1 MEEIKNNEIAL
12 VAQNAGLAPTG
23 VENLLNK
30 FAAYFNEA
38 KKLSEGAKE
47 IVVTDESQTD
57 LMLKARETRLTLK
70 SLRTHVEA
78 VRVELKEQSLR
89 EGRAIDGVS
98 NLIKA
103 LIVPVEE
110 HLEKQEKYAEIKEL
124 ERVQKKYEER
134 IELLSPFVD
143 DISLYAIKDMSDVV
157 FDNLLAG
164 CKASFQAKKDAEA
177 KVEADRIAKE
187 KAKEEEDKK
196 IREENEKLK
205 RDAEAQE
212 KESARIAAEQEA
224 KLKKEREAREEAE
237 AKLKAEKEAKDK
249 KEADD
254 KAAEEAKKA
263 ADEEAKRKALLAPDK
278 EKLIELAGTI
288 DKITLPAVSSKEA
301 GDVVNEVQTKLSEL
315 SNYLREKS
323 KTL

>member
-23 VENLLNK
+23 VENLLK
-30 FAAYFNEA
+30 RFAAYFNEA
-38 KKLSEGAKE
+38 KKLSEGARE
-47 IVVTDESQTD
+47 IIVTDESQTD
-57 LMLKARETRLTLK
+57 LMLKARETRLSLK
-70 SLRTHVEA
+70 SLRSHVEQ

-110 HLEKQEKYAEIKEL
+110 HLEKQEKYAEAKEL
-124 ERVQKKYEER
+124 ER
-134 IELLSPFVD
+134 IEAKLKDRTEKLTPYVD
-143 DISLYAIKDMSDVV
+143 DISLYAIKDMSDVA
-157 FDNLLAG
+157 FENLLTG

-177 KVEADRIAKE
+177 KAEADRIAEE
-187 KAKEEEDKK
+187 KKKEEEAKK

-205 RDAEAQE
+205 REAELKE
-212 KESARIAAEQEA
+212 KESARINSEQEE

-237 AKLKAEKEAKDK
+237 AKLKAEKEAQEK
-249 KEADD
+249 KEADA
-254 KAAEEAKKA
+254 KAAEDAKKA
-263 ADEEAKRKALLAPDK
+263 ADEEAKRKALLATDK

-301 GDVVNEVQTKLSEL
+301 GDVVNEVQVKLSAL

>member
-1 MEEIKNNEIAL
+1 MENQNNEIAL

-70 SLRTHVEA
+70 SLRTHVET

>member
-1 MEEIKNNEIAL
+1 MENQNNEIAL

-23 VENLLNK
+23 VENLLK
-30 FAAYFNEA
+30 RFAAYFNEA
-38 KKLSEGAKE
+38 KKLAEGAKE

-57 LMLKARETRLTLK
+57 LMLKARETRLSLK

-124 ERVQKKYEER
+124 ERIQKKYEER
-134 IELLSPFVD
+134 IALLSPYVD

-164 CKASFQAKKDAEA
+164 CKASYQAKKDAEA
-177 KVEADRIAKE
+177 KAEADRIAKE
-187 KAKEEEDKK
+187 KEKEEEDRK

-205 RDAEAQE
+205 KEAEEKQKESDRIAKEQEEKLE
-212 KESARIAAEQEA
+212 KER
-224 KLKKEREAREEAE
+224 KAREEAE
-237 AKLKAEKEAKDK
+237 AKLKAEKEAQEK
-249 KEADD
+249 KERDA

-263 ADEEAKRKALLAPDK
+263 AEEEAKRKALLAPDK
-278 EKLIELAGTI
+278 EKLVELAGTI

-301 GDVVNEVQTKLSEL
+301 GDVVNEVQTKLSAL

>member
-1 MEEIKNNEIAL
+1 MENQNNEIAL

-38 KKLSEGAKE
+38 KKLAEGARE
-47 IVVTDESQTD
+47 IIVTDESQTD

-110 HLEKQEKYAEIKEL
+110 HLEKQEKYAEVKAL
-124 ERVQKKYEER
+124 ERIQKKYEER
-134 IELLSPFVD
+134 VNLLSPFVD
-143 DISLYAIKDMSDVV
+143 DISLYAIKDMPDAV

-164 CKASFQAKKDAEA
+164 CKASYQAKKDAEA

-187 KAKEEEDKK
+187 KAKEEEDRK

-205 RDAEAQE
+205 KDAEIKE
-212 KESARIAAEQEA
+212 KESARIAAEQEE
-224 KLKKEREAREEAE
+224 KLNKERKAREDAE
-237 AKLKAEKEAKDK
+237 AKLKAEKEAQEK
-249 KEADD
+249 KERDD
-254 KAAEEAKKA
+254 KAAEDARKA
-263 ADEEAKRKALLAPDK
+263 AEEETKRKALLAPDK

-288 DKITLPAVSSKEA
+288 DKITFPAVSSKEA
-301 GDVVNEVQTKLSEL
+301 GDVISKCSEML
-315 SNYLREKS
+315 VDISSFLREKS

>member
-1 MEEIKNNEIAL
+1 MEQIKNNEIAL

-57 LMLKARETRLTLK
+57 LMLKARETRLSLK
-70 SLRTHVEA
+70 SIRGHVEA

>member
-1 MEEIKNNEIAL
+1 MENQNNEIAL

-38 KKLSEGAKE
+38 KKLAEGARE

-110 HLEKQEKYAEIKEL
+110 HLEKQEKYAEVKEL
-124 ERVQKKYEER
+124 ERIQKKYEER
-134 IELLSPFVD
+134 VNLLTPYVD
-143 DISLYAIKDMSDVV
+143 DISLYAIKDMSDVA
-157 FDNLLAG
+157 FDNLLTG
-164 CKASFQAKKDAEA
+164 CKTSFQAKKDAKA
-177 KVEADRIAKE
+177 KVEADRIAEE
-187 KAKEEEDKK
+187 KRKEEEAKK

-205 RDAEAQE
+205 REAEEKE
-212 KESARIAAEQEA
+212 KESARIAAEQEE

-237 AKLKAEKEAKDK
+237 AKLKAEKEAQLK
-249 KEADD
+249 KEADA
-254 KAAEEAKKA
+254 KAAEDARKA

-301 GDVVNEVQTKLSEL
+301 GDVVNEVQTKLSAL

>member
-1 MEEIKNNEIAL
+1 
-12 VAQNAGLAPTG
+12 
-23 VENLLNK
+23 
-30 FAAYFNEA
+30 
-38 KKLSEGAKE
+38 
-47 IVVTDESQTD
+47 
-57 LMLKARETRLTLK
+57 MLKAREARLTLK

-103 LIVPVEE
+103 LIVPVEK
-110 HLEKQEKYAEIKEL
+110 HLEKQEKYAEVKAL
-124 ERVQKKYEER
+124 ERIQKKYEER
-134 IELLSPFVD
+134 VNLLSPFVEY
-143 DISLYAIKDMSDVV
+143 ISLYAIKDMPDAV

-164 CKASFQAKKDAEA
+164 CKASYQAKKDAEA
-177 KVEADRIAKE
+177 KAEADRIAKE
-187 KAKEEEDKK
+187 KEKEEEDRK

-205 RDAEAQE
+205 KEAEEKQKESDRIAKEQEEKLE
-212 KESARIAAEQEA
+212 KER
-224 KLKKEREAREEAE
+224 KAREEAE
-237 AKLKAEKEAKDK
+237 AKLRAEKEAQEK
-249 KEADD
+249 KERDA

-263 ADEEAKRKALLAPDK
+263 AEEEAKRKALLAPDK
-278 EKLIELAGTI
+278 EKLVELAGTI

-301 GDVVNEVQTKLSEL
+301 GDVVNEVQTKLSAL